1 MRTIDRLRLRLRSLF
16 HRDCVERE
24 LDEEVRF
31 HVEAL
36 TRQNIERGMPSALAR
51 SEALRRFGGVGHIQE
66 ECRDKRRTRWIEDLA
81 ADIRYALR
89 HFAKSPGFAAVA

>member
-16 HRDCVERE
+16 HRDYLERE

-36 TRQNIERGMPSALAR
+36 MRQHIERGMPSGQAR
-51 SEALRRFGGVGHIQE
+51 SAALR
-66 ECRDKRRTRWIEDLA
+66 
-81 ADIRYALR
+81 
-89 HFAKSPGFAAVA
+89 